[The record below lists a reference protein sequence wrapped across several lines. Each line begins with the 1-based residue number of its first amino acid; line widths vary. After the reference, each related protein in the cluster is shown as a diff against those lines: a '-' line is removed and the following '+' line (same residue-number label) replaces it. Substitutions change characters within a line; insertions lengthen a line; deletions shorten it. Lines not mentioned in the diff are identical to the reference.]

1 MRLVTLS
8 AKRRIL
14 DRKWLL
20 LSGLLMLCPALCA
33 FWYWQR
39 IIQPP
44 MLTQLHGQE
53 FAPVIALFEET
64 EGGLEAQLHPEK
76 ILTVATKDYLA
87 IFERT
92 STPLNCP
99 RCDKF
104 WVTTSAEAGGICV
117 LDYSSSKGVVRAT
130 VVRKGYLVDAVTYK
144 PTQSEK
150 QHTDRSTYHLINENG
165 VWKVAR
171 ITDYAVPEKG
181 SADPL
186 LLEEFWQELGC
197 R

>member
-1 MRLVTLS
+1 MKKTRNWKMLLVFGFLV
-8 AKRRIL
+8 
-14 DRKWLL
+14 
-20 LSGLLMLCPALCA
+20 LCPGLCL

-39 IIQPP
+39 IVLPSQ
-44 MLTQLHGQE
+44 LTRLHDQE
-53 FAPVIALFEET
+53 FSSVIALFETT
-64 EGGLEAQLHPEK
+64 EGSLETQLHPEK
-76 ILTVATKDYLA
+76 ILSVATDEYLR
-87 IFERT
+87 IFQET

-99 RCDKF
+99 RCDRF
-104 WVTTSAEAGGICV
+104 WVTTSAEASGICV
-117 LDYSSSKGVVRAT
+117 LDYSSSKSVVRAT

-150 QHTDRSTYHLINENG
+150 QHTDRSTYHLIKENG
-165 VWKVAR
+165 LWKVAS

-186 LLEEFWQELGC
+186 NLEEFWQEMGC